1 MPGFIATIG
10 TNIKVAS
17 SKEER
22 CLLSSIQGKNFFI
35 EHRTNRKFSNDKF
48 LFENDGYIFL
58 LDGVVFNNHQLM
70 EKYKCS
76 EWKECV
82 EKMHSKNALTF
93 YNEFRGSFLGLVYEK
108 NKDSWLFYTDHVG
121 DKQIFYTKLEDGGW
135 LIGTEMNYMVE
146 TIQLNNQKL
155 TPNRDAAYMAI
166 TLGYVI
172 EDNTLVKEIRK
183 LVAGHYLVLS
193 NGEIIESQYHRFNNT
208 PIERSKEE
216 MIEGIDR
223 LFKKAVKLQ
232 FEKDKE
238 YGYRHIACLSGGL
251 DSRMTVW
258 VAHELGYT
266 HQLNMTFCQSNYL
279 DFKIAQQI
287 ATDLR
292 HDFMYKALD
301 GGNCIY
307 DIDRVSKLSYG
318 MACFFGL
325 SHTFSMFNKI
335 NYQDYGIIHS
345 GMIGDVVVGSYMY
358 APQYRPALISDGAYS
373 TQVIDRLK
381 DYSFK
386 YTYDN
391 AEIYMM
397 YNRGFGFCGQG
408 ALAYGHEE
416 TETFSPF
423 YDVDFLEYCFS
434 IPLEWRC
441 DHKIYHEWILSKCPK
456 AADYIW
462 ERIGITIKEYKSKCQ
477 DLQQKQL
484 ISRHYIQIFGMQVP
498 APNDPYFG
506 EYIKGFVL
514 RRLGLRKKVGKQ
526 VQQTEED
533 NHTFMLE
540 TKDHMNPVDYW
551 YYGNLELKAFMDDY
565 WRTNKNLVNDKQLL
579 TDMTYLY
586 EDCKAT
592 YDKLQPL
599 TVVAAYKLIFGK

>member
-1 MPGFIATIG
+1 MPGFVATIG
-10 TNIKVAS
+10 TNIKVAPS
-17 SKEER
+17 IEER
-22 CLLSSIQGKNFFI
+22 CLLSSIQGENFFI

-48 LFENDGYIFL
+48 LLENDSYIFL

-82 EKMHSKNALTF
+82 KKMHSKDALTF
-93 YNEFRGSFLGLVYEK
+93 YNEFRGSFLGLVY
-108 NKDSWLFYTDHVG
+108 NKKQDSWLFYTDHVG
-121 DKQIFYTKLEDGGW
+121 DKQIFYAKLEDGGL
-135 LIGTEMNYMVE
+135 LIGTEMSYMVE
-146 TIQLNNQKL
+146 TLRLNKQKM

-166 TLGYVI
+166 SLGYVI

-183 LVAGHYLVLS
+183 LVAGHYLVLIDG
-193 NGEIIESQYHRFNNT
+193 NITEHQYHRFNNT
-208 PIERSKEE
+208 PIERSEDE
-216 MIEGIDR
+216 MIKEIDKR
-223 LFKKAVKLQ
+223 FRNAVKLQ
-232 FEKDKE
+232 FEKDRE
-238 YGYRHIACLSGGL
+238 YGYKHMACLSGGL

-279 DFKIAQQI
+279 DFKVAQQI
-287 ATDLR
+287 ATDLH

-307 DIDRVSKLSYG
+307 DIERVSKLSYG

-325 SHTFSMFNKI
+325 SHTFSMFSKI
-335 NYQDYGIIHS
+335 NYQDFGVIHS
-345 GMIGDVVVGSYMY
+345 GMIGDVVVGSYMND
-358 APQYRPALISDGAYS
+358 ASYRPALIADGAYS
-373 TQVIDRLK
+373 MEVVDKLC
-381 DYSFK
+381 DYKFK
-386 YTYDN
+386 YQYDN

-408 ALAYGHEE
+408 ALAYGHAD

-423 YDVDFLEYCFS
+423 YDVEFLEYCFS
-434 IPLEWRC
+434 IPLAWRC
-441 DHKIYHEWILSKCPK
+441 EHKIYHEWILSKYPK
-456 AADYIW
+456 AANYIW
-462 ERIGITIKEYKSKCQ
+462 EKIGTTIIEFKN
-477 DLQQKQL
+477 QKQNSKQS
-484 ISRHYIQIFGMQVP
+484 IRRRYMNIFGMQVP

-506 EYIKGFVL
+506 DYLKGFVL

-526 VQQTEED
+526 VQRTEVD

-540 TKDHMNPVDYW
+540 TKDNMNPVDYW
-551 YYGNLELKAFMDDY
+551 YYGNPELKAFMDDY
-565 WRTNKNLVNDKQLL
+565 WRTNKNVVDDKQLL

-599 TVVAAYKLIFGK
+599 TVVAAYKLIFKK

>member
-1 MPGFIATIG
+1 M
-10 TNIKVAS
+10 
-17 SKEER
+17 
-22 CLLSSIQGKNFFI
+22 
-35 EHRTNRKFSNDKF
+35 
-48 LFENDGYIFL
+48 
-58 LDGVVFNNHQLM
+58 
-70 EKYKCS
+70 
-76 EWKECV
+76 
-82 EKMHSKNALTF
+82 
-93 YNEFRGSFLGLVYEK
+93 
-108 NKDSWLFYTDHVG
+108 
-121 DKQIFYTKLEDGGW
+121 
-135 LIGTEMNYMVE
+135 
-146 TIQLNNQKL
+146 

-183 LVAGHYLVLS
+183 LVAGHYLVLT
-193 NGEIIESQYHRFNNT
+193 NGEIVESQYHRFNNT
-208 PIERSKEE
+208 PIARSKEE
-216 MIEGIDR
+216 MIEKIDK
-223 LFKKAVKLQ
+223 LFRNAVQLQ

-238 YGYRHIACLSGGL
+238 YGYRHMACLSGGL

-335 NYQDYGIIHS
+335 NYQDYGVIHS
-345 GMIGDVVVGSYMY
+345 GMIGDVVVGSYMDDVS
-358 APQYRPALISDGAYS
+358 YRPALITDGAYS
-373 TQVIDRLK
+373 TEVVDKLR
-381 DYSFK
+381 DYKFK
-386 YTYDN
+386 YQYDN

-408 ALAYGHEE
+408 ALAYGHTD

-423 YDVDFLEYCFS
+423 YDVEFLEYCFS
-434 IPLEWRC
+434 IPLAWRC
-441 DHKIYHEWILSKCPK
+441 GHEIYHEWILTKYPE
-456 AADYIW
+456 AANYIW
-462 ERIGITIKEYKSKCQ
+462 EKIGTTIIEYKN
-477 DLQQKQL
+477 QKQNPKQS
-484 ISRHYIQIFGMQVP
+484 IKRHYMNIFGMQVP
-498 APNDPYFG
+498 APSDPYFG

-526 VQQTEED
+526 VQQTED

-540 TKDHMNPVDYW
+540 TKDNMNPVDYW
-551 YYGNLELKAFMDDY
+551 YYGNTELKAFMDDY
-565 WRTNKNLVNDKQLL
+565 WRTNKNVVNDTQLL
-579 TDMTYLY
+579 IDMTYLY
-586 EDCKAT
+586 EECKAT

>member
-1 MPGFIATIG
+1 MPGFVATIG
-10 TNIKVAS
+10 TNIKVAP

-58 LDGVVFNNHQLM
+58 LDGVVFNNHKLM

-76 EWKECV
+76 KWKECV
-82 EKMHSKNALTF
+82 EKMHSKDALTF
-93 YNEFRGSFLGLVYEK
+93 YNEFRGSFLGLVYDK
-108 NKDSWLFYTDHVG
+108 NNDSWLFYTDHVG
-121 DKQIFYTKLEDGGW
+121 DKQIFYSHLENGGW
-135 LIGTEMNYMVE
+135 LIGTEMSYMVD
-146 TIQLNNQKL
+146 TLRLNNL
-155 TPNRDAAYMAI
+155 SMTPNRDAAYMAI

-183 LVAGHYLVLS
+183 LVAGHYLVLT
-193 NGEIIESQYHRFNNT
+193 NGEIVESQYHRFNNT
-208 PIERSKEE
+208 PIARSKEE
-216 MIEGIDR
+216 MIEKIDK
-223 LFKKAVKLQ
+223 LFRNAVQLQ

-238 YGYRHIACLSGGL
+238 YGYRHMACLSGGL

-335 NYQDYGIIHS
+335 NYQDYGVIHS
-345 GMIGDVVVGSYMY
+345 GMIGDVVVGSYMDDVS
-358 APQYRPALISDGAYS
+358 YRPALITDGAYS
-373 TQVIDRLK
+373 TEVVDKLR
-381 DYSFK
+381 DYKFK
-386 YTYDN
+386 YQYDN

-408 ALAYGHEE
+408 ALAYGHTD

-423 YDVDFLEYCFS
+423 YDVEFLEYCFS
-434 IPLEWRC
+434 IPLAWRC
-441 DHKIYHEWILSKCPK
+441 GHEIYHEWILTKYPE
-456 AADYIW
+456 AANYIW
-462 ERIGITIKEYKSKCQ
+462 EKIGTTIIEYKN
-477 DLQQKQL
+477 QKQNPKQS
-484 ISRHYIQIFGMQVP
+484 IKRHYMNIFGMQVP
-498 APNDPYFG
+498 APSDPYFG

-526 VQQTEED
+526 VQQTED

-540 TKDHMNPVDYW
+540 TKDNMNPVDYW
-551 YYGNLELKAFMDDY
+551 YYGNTELKAFMDDY
-565 WRTNKNLVNDKQLL
+565 WRTNKNVVNDTQLL
-579 TDMTYLY
+579 IDMTYLY
-586 EDCKAT
+586 EECKAT

>member
-1 MPGFIATIG
+1 MPGFVATIG
-10 TNIKVAS
+10 TNIKVAPS
-17 SKEER
+17 IEER

-58 LDGVVFNNHQLM
+58 LDGVVFNNHKLM

-76 EWKECV
+76 KWKECV
-82 EKMHSKNALTF
+82 EKMHSKDALTF
-93 YNEFRGSFLGLVYEK
+93 YNEFRGSFLGLVYDK
-108 NKDSWLFYTDHVG
+108 NNDSWLFYTDHVG
-121 DKQIFYTKLEDGGW
+121 DKQIFYSHLENGGW
-135 LIGTEMNYMVE
+135 LIGTEMSYMVD
-146 TIQLNNQKL
+146 TLRLNNL
-155 TPNRDAAYMAI
+155 SMTPNRDAAYMAI

-172 EDNTLVKEIRK
+172 ENNTLVNEITK
-183 LVAGHYLVLS
+183 LVAGHYLLL
-193 NGEIIESQYHRFNNT
+193 NNDNIKEIQYHRFDNS
-208 PIERSKEE
+208 PIERNKEE
-216 MIEGIDR
+216 MIEEIDKR
-223 LFKKAVKLQ
+223 FRNAVKLQ

-238 YGYRHIACLSGGL
+238 YGYKHMACLSGGL

-266 HQLNMTFCQSNYL
+266 HQLNMTFCQSNYT
-279 DFKIAQQI
+279 DFKVAQQI

-307 DIDRVSKLSYG
+307 DIERVSKLSYG

-325 SHTFSMFNKI
+325 SHTYSMFNKI

-358 APQYRPALISDGAYS
+358 APQYRPAIISDGAYS

-386 YTYDN
+386 YAYAN

-397 YNRGFGFCGQG
+397 YNRGFGCCGQG
-408 ALAYGHEE
+408 ALAYGHVE

-441 DHKIYHEWILSKCPK
+441 DHKIYHEWILSKYPK
-456 AADYIW
+456 AANYIW
-462 ERIGITIKEYKSKCQ
+462 EKIGTTIIEYKNR
-477 DLQQKQL
+477 KQTPKQS
-484 ISRHYIQIFGMQVP
+484 IKRHYMNIFGMQVP
-498 APNDPYFG
+498 APSDPYFG

-526 VQQTEED
+526 VQQTED

-540 TKDHMNPVDYW
+540 TKDNMNPVDYW
-551 YYGNLELKAFMDDY
+551 YYGNTELKAFMDDY
-565 WRTNKNLVNDKQLL
+565 WRTNKNVVNDKQLL
-579 TDMTYLY
+579 ADMTYLY